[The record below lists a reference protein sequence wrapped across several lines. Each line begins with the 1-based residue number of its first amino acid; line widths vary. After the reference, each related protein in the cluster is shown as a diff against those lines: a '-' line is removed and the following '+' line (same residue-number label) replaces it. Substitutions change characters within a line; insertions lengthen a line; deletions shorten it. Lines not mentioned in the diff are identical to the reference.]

1 MIITLIS
8 IFLALVTFS
17 IVTSFFT
24 VISAILPALAVLLIS
39 FIVLSRKLA
48 QRIEP
53 VMKDIQNNIMN
64 NKIEIA
70 IKQLKMLKNNYGKW
84 QFFLSSSIDGQI
96 GSILYIKSSFN
107 EAKPYLQKSFMR
119 NWVAKAM
126 LALIYY
132 REKKYKE
139 MEEVFASLTKVVKKS
154 GLLWSLWAYCNWR
167 LDNTQKALDI
177 LAKGK
182 TYLKDQD
189 PYLTQNL
196 LSLQND
202 KKMKMRLYGEQWY
215 QFLLEST
222 PQQMQLKQG
231 KVRFKSR

>member
-1 MIITLIS
+1 MIITSIS
-8 IFLALVTFS
+8 LFLALLTFALV
-17 IVTSFFT
+17 ISFFSFT
-24 VISAILPALAVLLIS
+24 SAILPTLAVLAIS
-39 FIVLSRKLA
+39 FIVLSRKLS
-48 QRIEP
+48 QKIEP
-53 VMKDIQNNIMN
+53 IMKDIQNHIMN
-64 NKIEIA
+64 NKAQTA
-70 IKQLKMLKNNYGKW
+70 ISLLKVLKSKYGKW

-96 GSILYIKSSFN
+96 GSILYIKSNFN
-107 EAKPYLQKSFMR
+107 DAKPYLQKSFMR

-139 MEEVFASLTKVVKKS
+139 MEEVFVSLTKVVKKS
-154 GLLWSLWAYCNWR
+154 GLLWSIWAYCHWR
-167 LDNTQKALDI
+167 LGNTQKALDI

-182 TYLKDQD
+182 TYLKEQDQ
-189 PYLTQNL
+189 YLTQNL

-202 KKMKMRLYGEQWY
+202 KKMKMKLYGEQWY